1 MTAPSPPAVTPP
13 APTRSTPTWLRVGA
27 TVAAGRL
34 RPPVGGRRHRTI
46 CGAARVLTGL
56 GVRVEVHVP
65 ATAWPRTGTGLL
77 LVSNTATALDPL
89 ALLTVVPGA
98 AVAGVPDR
106 LAGVPV
112 PAVPAV
118 SARIATSLRLG
129 TSVSV
134 RPEEGV
140 RSGPGLGRFSPALL
154 TAAVDAGAACARSPS
169 AGAARRP
176 RPLADARRWRRCA
189 GWPPPRALSWRCTCC
204 PPCPPPARCRRSWR
218 RPPSTRW
225 PPSWRP
231 RPRPSP
237 RLAPSVRGVRRTG
250 SSHYSVT
257 RPSSTAIR
265 RGVSTAASSRRSW
278 VTSSSVPR

>member
-1 MTAPSPPAVTPP
+1 VTAPTS
-13 APTRSTPTWLRVGA
+13 SNWLRVGA

-34 RPPVGGRRHRTI
+34 RAPVGSSRRRSV

-89 ALLTVVPGA
+89 ALLTVVLGA
-98 AVAGVPDR
+98 AVAGVPNR

-140 RSGPGLGRFSPALL
+140 RSGSGLGRFSPALL
-154 TAAVDAGAACARSPS
+154 AAAVDAGAAVCPVAVRWRGAASPPPGGRSTVAAMRWLAASPGTVVEVHLLPALSS
-169 AGAARRP
+169 AGATPQELATTAEYAVAAVLETVTRQGGLAAVEGP
-176 RPLADARRWRRCA
+176 RP
-189 GWPPPRALSWRCTCC
+189 
-204 PPCPPPARCRRSWR
+204 
-218 RPPSTRW
+218 
-225 PPSWRP
+225 
-231 RPRPSP
+231 PRPSP
-237 RLAPSVRGVRRTG
+237 AQGGALDGAEGGGQRGPST
-250 SSHYSVT
+250 T
-257 RPSSTAIR
+257 R
-265 RGVSTAASSRRSW
+265 
-278 VTSSSVPR
+278 

>member
-1 MTAPSPPAVTPP
+1 MTAPTS
-13 APTRSTPTWLRVGA
+13 SNWLRVGA

-34 RPPVGGRRHRTI
+34 RPPVGSSRRRSV

-56 GVRVEVHVP
+56 GVRVE
-65 ATAWPRTGTGLL
+65 
-77 LVSNTATALDPL
+77 ATALDPL

-154 TAAVDAGAACARSPS
+154 AAAVDACAAVCPVAV
-169 AGAARRP
+169 
-176 RPLADARRWRRCA
+176 RWRF
-189 GWPPPRALSWRCTCC
+189 L
-204 PPCPPPARCRRSWR
+204 PADW
-218 RPPSTRW
+218 
-225 PPSWRP
+225 
-231 RPRPSP
+231 
-237 RLAPSVRGVRRTG
+237 L
-250 SSHYSVT
+250 
-257 RPSSTAIR
+257 
-265 RGVSTAASSRRSW
+265 
-278 VTSSSVPR
+278 